1 MSPQHLQIMY
11 QQWQQNNENYVL
23 DWISFVEIAA
33 KEYQTTQ
40 DEVICQLQKCYWFH
54 WPKE

>member
-11 QQWQQNNENYVL
+11 QQWQQDNENYVL
-23 DWISFVEIAA
+23 DWIAFVEIAA
-33 KEYQTTQ
+33 REYQTTQ
-40 DEVICQLQKCYWFH
+40 DEVIHQLQKCYWFH

>member
-23 DWISFVEIAA
+23 DWIVFVEIAA
-33 KEYQTTQ
+33 KEYHTTQ
-40 DEVICQLQKCYWFH
+40 DKVISQLQKCYWFH
-54 WPKE
+54 WPRE

>member
-11 QQWQQNNENYVL
+11 QQWQQDNENYVK
-23 DWISFVEIAA
+23 DWVAFVEIAA

-40 DEVICQLQKCYWFH
+40 DEVIRQLQKCYWFQ